1 MDPDV
6 YKILK
11 EHTLERDRIELSTG
25 DVLDVKAGLL
35 LVMLVFLAE
44 QTSNIFQANLNT
56 FQALLEWV
64 SILGLIIG
72 GLLAVVQLT
81 PKKYSVLSYPGAY
94 EKWLRGLR
102 NLFSEEVNPDAEVMR
117 VVEDAEISQA
127 VERIDR
133 NLALNRN
140 KVRLI
145 KLCFYCVMTTF
156 LANIVMLAS
165 THLSPLRH

>member
-1 MDPDV
+1 MDSDV

-44 QTSNIFQANLNT
+44 QTSNIFQANLNA
-56 FQALLEWV
+56 FQAFLDWV

-72 GLLAVVQLT
+72 GLLAVVQLM

-94 EKWLRGLR
+94 EKWLHGLR
-102 NLFSEEVNPDAEVMR
+102 SLYSEEKNPEAEVMR
-117 VVEDAEISQA
+117 VAEDAEISQA

-133 NLALNRN
+133 NLELNRN
-140 KVRLI
+140 KIRLI
-145 KLCFYCVMTTF
+145 KLCFYCVIATF

-165 THLSPLRH
+165 TRLFPLCR